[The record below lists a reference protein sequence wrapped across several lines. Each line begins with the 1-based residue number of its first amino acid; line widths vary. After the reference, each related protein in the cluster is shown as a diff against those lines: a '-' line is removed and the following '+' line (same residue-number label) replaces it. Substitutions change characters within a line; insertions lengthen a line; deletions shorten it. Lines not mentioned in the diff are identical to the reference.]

1 MDKKDIAIAIGC
13 GFLVGLAGSL
23 IVRSIK
29 KPKKQ
34 SKTTDVPTHQINTS
48 DVGIDLVEEKEQ
60 HPTTTS
66 DAEIQEPVLDQHE
79 EEEEFPDPAES
90 SKKEDFENAELPPPI
105 RSEDDHDSESTPTS
119 EKEEIH

>member
-34 SKTTDVPTHQINTS
+34 SKATNVPTHQINTS
-48 DVGIDLVEEKEQ
+48 DIGIDPVKKEQ
-60 HPTTTS
+60 PPVTTP
-66 DAEIQEPVLDQHE
+66 DAEVQEPVLDQHE
-79 EEEEFPDPAES
+79 VEEEFPDPTES
-90 SKKEDFENAELPPPI
+90 SKEEDFEDAELPPI
-105 RSEDDHDSESTPTS
+105 QSEDDHDSESTPTS